1 MTDCRLNNTR
11 DKARKLAVLVAI
23 ASALAAVSAGCGSR
37 VVQEQAV
44 QPELV
49 HSPAG
54 AGSGLDG
61 TSDSV
66 WQKGAESDGEMGTEP
81 GEEGA
86 DLDKPGVPYTAIAPL
101 TGLPVE
107 RELTERPI
115 MVLVEN
121 SPQAR
126 PQTGLDEADL
136 VYELLAEGD
145 ITRFAAVYHSRSP
158 EVIGPVRSLRPYF
171 AELGEGLDAYIVHA
185 GWSPA
190 AKEMLIKRKLHHF
203 DEVYGDGE
211 YYWRDKKRKMPNNL
225 YTSIQ
230 LIRQGVQDKKYRLDW
245 KKPKPMFMEPQ
256 ANGATDAGREPENGG
271 LQTERSDVNEQLA
284 AKATIAYMRSYS
296 VSYEYE
302 PERGVYLRSMNGK
315 PHNDAATGKTL
326 SAANVIICFAPHRV
340 VDSVGRREIGLSGPG
355 EAILLRDGKRMNVTW
370 ERKDGLIRLY
380 QNGKEIGLKPGQ
392 TWVQIVPTAT
402 PVKFG

>member
-1 MTDCRLNNTR
+1 
-11 DKARKLAVLVAI
+11 
-23 ASALAAVSAGCGSR
+23 
-37 VVQEQAV
+37 
-44 QPELV
+44 
-49 HSPAG
+49 
-54 AGSGLDG
+54 LDG

-66 WQKGAESDGEMGTEP
+66 RPEGAEPNGGLGTEP

-86 DLDKPGVPYTAIAPL
+86 ELDKPGAPYTAIAPF

-145 ITRFAAVYHSRSP
+145 ITRFAAVFHSRSP

-245 KKPKPMFMEPQ
+245 NKPKPILMEPQ
-256 ANGATDAGREPENGG
+256 AGGAAVAGREPESGG
-271 LQTERSDVNEQLA
+271 PQTERSDVNEQLA

-326 SAANVIICFAPHRV
+326 SAANVVICFAPHRV
-340 VDSVGRREIGLSGPG
+340 VDSVGRREIDLSGPG
-355 EAILLRDGKRMNVTW
+355 EAILLRDGKRMNATW
-370 ERKDGLIRLY
+370 ERKDGLIRIY
-380 QNGKEIGLKPGQ
+380 RNGKEIGLKPGQ
-392 TWVQIVPTAT
+392 TWVQIVPPAT